1 MRPELIAA
9 THPETRPE
17 NIVKGDCWRISVL
30 TESLLRLEY
39 SPEGVFEDRATQ
51 SVWNRDFPVSAFQ
64 CIETEDSLEIITAKA
79 HLIYNKKEFS
89 PNGLSVQAIGDYSAY
104 HSIWQIGRAHV

>member
-17 NIVKGDCWRISVL
+17 NIIKGDCWRISVL

-39 SPEGVFEDRATQ
+39 SPEGIFEDRATQ
-51 SVWNRDFPVSAFQ
+51 SVWNRDFPASTFRR
-64 CIETEDSLEIITAKA
+64 IETEDSLEIITVPTTASG
-79 HLIYNKKEFS
+79 ITEMIS
-89 PNGLSVQAIGDYSAY
+89 G
-104 HSIWQIGRAHV
+104 IWAEPPALWTKQTEPSRWNTAS